1 MRYIALLLF
10 VLLLLGCNRDDSR
23 TAAPNDI
30 IIDDA
35 GILTTHPDIL
45 KQYQSYNEQLLKD
58 FDIDFRVIT
67 TTSTEEINSFTN
79 QAFSVLEHSS
89 RSMSGKAVLLVI
101 NSMQDQ
107 VRLAVSMALEPI
119 YTDIFISYVERK
131 GLVPYFRDNKLA
143 DGVYMMTELVRD
155 RTVDARADKEFMR
168 PMETRSIGGGSR
180 IEAMIGQKVATA
192 KEGGNILAEA
202 TDTPLDILD
211 KYLITLKT
219 GNKNP
224 NLDIFSEATRAF
236 FQNWTVTDINMANE
250 LRFISQCHDGKV
262 IVSEDDSHAVLLSP
276 IAQRTCSPYLFVK
289 EKGKWRLDIATM
301 AKVLRF
307 NTEMKWHFS
316 TQDREV
322 YGIPYEFVFGG
333 FNYDK
338 NGYPYLQK
346 NTYRWGFQ
354 FSDAPESQGH
364 SGNVQ
369 CLISWLAEEGA
380 AKNVLGLKLNDVIVD
395 IGDENFHISN
405 PPVHK
410 VLWYFKEIPQGELAT
425 VAVLRDDGNRQQLQ
439 AVAP

>member
-1 MRYIALLLF
+1 MRYITLLLF
-10 VLLLLGCNRDDSR
+10 VLLLPGCSRDDSR
-23 TAAPNDI
+23 TASPNDI

-35 GILTTHPDIL
+35 SILTTHPDIL
-45 KQYQSYNEQLLKD
+45 KQYRAYNERLLKD

-67 TTSTEEINSFTN
+67 TTSTEEINPFTN
-79 QAFSVLEHSS
+79 QAFSVLERSS
-89 RSMSGKAVLLVI
+89 RSTSGKAVLLVI
-101 NSMQDQ
+101 NSTLDE

-155 RTVDARADKEFMR
+155 RAVDARAGEEFME
-168 PMETRSIGGGSR
+168 PMVTRSIGGGAR
-180 IEAMIGQKVATA
+180 VDAMIGQTDATS
-192 KEGGNILAEA
+192 KEGVNILAEA

-224 NLDIFSEATRAF
+224 NLGIFSEGTRAF
-236 FQNWTVTDINMANE
+236 YQDWTVTDINMANE

-276 IAQRTCSPYLFVK
+276 IVQRTCTPYLFVK
-289 EKGKWRLDIATM
+289 EEGKWRLDIATM
-301 AKVLRF
+301 TKVLRF

-316 TQDREV
+316 RRDREV
-322 YGIPYEFVFGG
+322 YGIPYEFVFGD

-338 NGYPYLQK
+338 NGYPYIQK
-346 NTYRWGFQ
+346 NKYRWGFRC
-354 FSDAPESQGH
+354 SNAPELQGH
-364 SGNVQ
+364 YGNVQ
-369 CLISWLAEEGA
+369 CLISWLAKEGS

-405 PPVHK
+405 PPINK

-425 VAVLRDDGNRQQLQ
+425 VAVMRNDGNRQQLQ